1 MLNKLLKA
9 FLFVGGLTLIGFG
22 LFWAIS
28 LSLQGQSVENPLDV
42 VVLIVVGIISLIIGL
57 RESAKS

>member
-1 MLNKLLKA
+1 MWNKVLKI
-9 FLFVGGLTLIGFG
+9 FLIVGGLILIGFG

-28 LSLQGQSVENPLDV
+28 LSFQGQYVENPLDV
-42 VVLIVVGIISLIIGL
+42 AVLLIVGIVSLIIGL

>member
-1 MLNKLLKA
+1 MWNKLLRI
-9 FLFVGGLTLIGFG
+9 FLVVGGLILIGFG

-28 LSLQGQSVENPLDV
+28 LSFQGQSVENPLDV
-42 VVLIVVGIISLIIGL
+42 AVLLIVGTVSLIIGL